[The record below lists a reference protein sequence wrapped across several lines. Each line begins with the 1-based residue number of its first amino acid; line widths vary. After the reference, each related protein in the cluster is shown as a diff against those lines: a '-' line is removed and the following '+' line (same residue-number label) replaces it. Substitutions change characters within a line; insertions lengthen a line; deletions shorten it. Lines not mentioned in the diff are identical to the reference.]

1 MKTSS
6 TINVCRNN
14 RKQNEN
20 NKLEGNRLEMKTMN
34 SPQRDNNQPEMKIAK
49 SAQREK

>member
-20 NKLEGNRLEMKTMN
+20 NKLEGNNKLSSTRE
-34 SPQRDNNQPEMKIAK
+34 QPT
-49 SAQREK
+49 